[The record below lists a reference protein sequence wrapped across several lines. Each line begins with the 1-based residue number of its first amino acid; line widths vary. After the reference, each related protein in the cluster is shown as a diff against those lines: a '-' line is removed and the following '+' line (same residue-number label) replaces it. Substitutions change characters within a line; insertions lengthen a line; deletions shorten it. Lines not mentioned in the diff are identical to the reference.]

1 VSVQLIEKDGQPVF
15 AVIPYDDYQSLLSEA
30 RRKQKYVEL
39 DRTVA
44 AVAAGAETFPLDFA
58 ERLIETDSKLREWR
72 KYRGLTQVELARFTS
87 LSQGAI
93 ASIESGK
100 RIPNMDTARRL
111 AIALKCD
118 MDDLF

>member
-1 VSVQLIEKDGQPVF
+1 MNVQLIEKDGQPVF
-15 AVIPYDDYQSLLSEA
+15 AVIPYDDYQSLLSKA
-30 RRKQKYVEL
+30 RGKRDYVEL

-44 AVAAGAETFPLDFA
+44 AVAAGEETFPLDFA

-72 KYRGLTQVELARFTS
+72 KYRELTQVELAKLTA
-87 LSQGAI
+87 LSQSAI

-111 AIALKCD
+111 ALALNCEI
-118 MDDLF
+118 DDLF